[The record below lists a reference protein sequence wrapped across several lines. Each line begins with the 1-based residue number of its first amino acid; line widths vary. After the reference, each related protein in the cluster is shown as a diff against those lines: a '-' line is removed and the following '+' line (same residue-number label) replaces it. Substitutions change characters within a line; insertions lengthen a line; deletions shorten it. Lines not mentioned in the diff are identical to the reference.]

1 MNIKSPLV
9 KVRILI
15 GIFIVALLTAGFTAF
30 PLESEIRFLCKLLN
44 ISIEEPGLNEGVL
57 SYWLALVAQG
67 LIATNQAYP
76 FLAYGFDW
84 MAFAHIIIGVLFIG
98 PFIDPVKNIWIIYW
112 GMFACIALIPTA
124 LICGVVREIPFFWQL
139 IDCSFGIFGIIPLL
153 LCLKYIRQLSANK
166 TE

>member
-15 GIFIVALLTAGFTAF
+15 GIFIAALLTAGITAF

-44 ISIEEPGLNEGVL
+44 ISIEEPGLNEGIL
-57 SYWLALVAQG
+57 SYWLAQVAQG

-98 PFIDPVKNIWIIYW
+98 PFINPVKNIWIIYW

-124 LICGVVREIPFFWQL
+124 FICGVVREIPFFWQL
-139 IDCSFGIFGIIPLL
+139 IDCSFGVFGIIPLL
-153 LCLKYIRQLSANK
+153 LCLKYIKQLSTNMM
-166 TE
+166 E